1 MSKRINRTCI
11 GSFLYPGKR
20 LLFILLI
27 NFCINQMSI
36 AQTSLTD
43 VPMIGA
49 EIFIEPGQKPEEI
62 DTWFRLMKEAG
73 MTLTRI
79 RLFESY
85 MHKEDGS
92 WDYSLFDAAYKA
104 GEKYGIRIYGN
115 LFPATSFTDV
125 GGFKFPR
132 DEAHLKSIAE
142 YIKNLVTHFKQFK
155 SSYGWVP
162 INEPGSGGL
171 PKDNFTNKKYQE
183 WKTKQSVPIYNSNG
197 YQHFDFADE
206 RFLIDY
212 NIWFLKWL
220 TDEIQKYD
228 PGSPIHVNN
237 HAIFQNGAEYNF
249 PEWRKFLT
257 SLGGSAHASWHF
269 GYFNRSQYAM
279 ALSANSEMLRSGAGN
294 IPWLMTELQG
304 GNNTYSGYNAMC
316 PTKEEIAQ
324 WLWTTIGAESKGNI
338 FWSLNPRASGTEA
351 GEWALLNFQNE
362 PSDRM
367 KEAANVAKTINRN
380 PNLFAHAKEVE
391 SGINIL
397 YVREALWVEKK
408 LQTGGT
414 PYEGRNV
421 GGVMKSALGYFEAIS
436 EMGLQTNFKEIGEFD
451 FSQTNYT
458 GKVIILAHQIAI
470 PSKYWKPLEDFV
482 SKGGK
487 LIADGLTG
495 YYDENALSIMK
506 TGFPLEK
513 LFGGN
518 IKEFKVIDNLFTLRL
533 INPKLDLPAHL
544 WRGTIAATTAR
555 PISTNEAETVAVRNN
570 FGKGEVIWMPS
581 LVGLGARINKN
592 YKNLGIFLKTIVQ
605 PNVDASPFSF
615 VNTQE
620 GMLMKTLQS
629 NSSYITIILNKSG
642 INKSVVLKVKEK
654 NHNPKVLFANKKGNI
669 KNNIVAI
676 ASEETIVIQ
685 W

>member
-27 NFCINQMSI
+27 NFCINQISI

-495 YYDENALSIMK
+495 FYDENALSIMK